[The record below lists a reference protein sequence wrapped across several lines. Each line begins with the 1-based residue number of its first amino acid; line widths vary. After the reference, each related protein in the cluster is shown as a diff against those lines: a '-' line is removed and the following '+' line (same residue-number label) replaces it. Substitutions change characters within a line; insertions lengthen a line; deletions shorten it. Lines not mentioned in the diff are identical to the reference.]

1 MGSGSIRYPPGD
13 DVKSSTLEALREEI
27 RRFATERDWEQFH
40 SPKNLAMGLS
50 VEASEV
56 LEHFQWLTGRESA
69 DLPTEKK
76 EALRLELADV
86 FIYLIRLA
94 DTLDVDLV
102 DAARDKLIVNADKY
116 PVEKAKGIA
125 IKYDEL

>member
-1 MGSGSIRYPPGD
+1 
-13 DVKSSTLEALREEI
+13 
-27 RRFATERDWEQFH
+27 
-40 SPKNLAMGLS
+40 MGLS

-102 DAARDKLIVNADKY
+102 DAARDKLIVNADALIFAPY
-116 PVEKAKGIA
+116 AWRIRASPFSFVLRHLTPPRDG
-125 IKYDEL
+125 